1 MIYCDAAYLL
11 KFYIPE
17 PGSGE
22 VRELFADHDVASSAI
37 SQIEVVSAIHRKWRE
52 NLIPENVF
60 RLSSR
65 QFDMDSTSG
74 AWTWFPV
81 TPPLLNEVRAA
92 YESLP
97 AGCFLRAADALHL
110 ATARDNGFK
119 TVHSN
124 DKALLAA
131 AKHFG
136 LRARNVIGGRK

>member
-1 MIYCDAAYLL
+1 VIYCDSAYLL

-22 VRELFADHDVASSAI
+22 VRELFSDHDVASSALA
-37 SQIEVVSAIHRKWRE
+37 QIEVVSAMHRKWRE

-60 RLSSR
+60 RLSVR
-65 QFDMDSTSG
+65 QFDMDAG
-74 AWTWFPV
+74 VWTWFPV
-81 TPPLLNEVRAA
+81 TPSLLNEVRAV

-97 AGCFLRAADALHL
+97 ADCFLRAADALHL
-110 ATARDNGFK
+110 ASARDNGFK
-119 TVHSN
+119 TVYSN

-136 LRARNVIGGRK
+136 LRGRNVIGGRK

>member
-1 MIYCDAAYLL
+1 MIYCDSAYLL

-22 VRELFADHDVASSAI
+22 VRELFADHDVASSALA
-37 SQIEVVSAIHRKWRE
+37 QIEVVSAMHRKWRE

-65 QFDMDSTSG
+65 QFDMDAN

-81 TPPLLNEVRAA
+81 TPALLNEVRAA

-97 AGCFLRAADALHL
+97 VGCFLRAAAALHL

-119 TVHSN
+119 TVYSN

-136 LRARNVIGGRK
+136 LRGRNVIGGGK